1 MSSGATFNITY
12 TSPIGWDFTPDQ
24 IFEGP
29 LGAAVLFIGHPSYPD
44 LQFLAVAG
52 FKKSTELEADYFN
65 FTQNY
70 GAVNRAFTYSIN
82 LAPLIYF
89 SADTMINNIHYV
101 ISKIKDVEK
110 NEIEVMYTCSN
121 SYYTL
126 QFNYITTV
134 TDFDLNELTY
144 LQNWNNLSIIS
155 TLTLEKKF
163 SVTTLKKPGFLNKNI
178 LGKLIDE
185 KGKPKYLIHLKK

>member
-1 MSSGATFNITY
+1 MILCAMAGTPKNKLTEIRRNYEKIISTTIGQNNSSKNGYKKITTYTNPTFNITY

-121 SYYTL
+121 SY
-126 QFNYITTV
+126 
-134 TDFDLNELTY
+134 
-144 LQNWNNLSIIS
+144 
-155 TLTLEKKF
+155 
-163 SVTTLKKPGFLNKNI
+163 
-178 LGKLIDE
+178 
-185 KGKPKYLIHLKK
+185 